1 MSKTIK
7 ILLIILGVLIVV
19 GAATYAYFKFF
30 KKQPEPTPTP
40 TPSPTKSATPTPA
53 ISTVVDPGV
62 SWITPQV
69 LGDMKLLKTGTD
81 LGITE
86 AKYYKVANL
95 SGGGEI
101 ILAKATFEGPGFPVI
116 FRFKKNADGKF
127 AYLVKHSSEKEYA
140 EFSKYLGDGVLG
152 DYNTI
157 YQSLSAPDFIS
168 TRNTTL
174 KSANSEGFFSDLS
187 QNGQPK
193 PKEVG
198 ETPYGKMY
206 EVQIRGDSTDIGGII
221 YNLKQADSSYK
232 GYVIKFDFIT
242 DDEVAQ
248 ITWSDGS
255 KNTAKFTPESYVGC
269 AMTASLNVIL
279 KTDNLADRLEIRGK
293 TNGGE
298 DVYLVAK
305 EDDPIIKAAYENYKI
320 GREKD
325 VLSLSDFH
333 KKKPVFIWKSGLGVN
348 VIFTG
353 RDFAGLAE
361 CGKPVIYLYP
371 EQEMEI
377 SVKLGTKITVS
388 DPEYNALKNGWKVWA
403 LPSGELR
410 FKDKTYPYLYWEG
423 TGQEYALINAGAVV
437 SKKDVEKTLK
447 KQMHQLGLNE
457 KEIADFL
464 EFWLPKMPNTAY
476 VRLTWF
482 GNQLMDRLAPISITP
497 EPKTIIRV
505 FLDFEGLNQKISLP
519 EQKLSAIERKGFTVV
534 EWGGLLRK

>member
-1 MSKTIK
+1 MSKFTK
-7 ILLIILGVLIVV
+7 ILLIILGVLIVG
-19 GAATYAYFKFF
+19 GAGTYGYFKFF
-30 KKQPEPTPTP
+30 KKSTPTP
-40 TPSPTKSATPTPA
+40 TPSASASPTKSATPTPA

-69 LGDMKLLKTGTD
+69 LGDMKLLKTGGD

-86 AKYYKVANL
+86 VAYYKVANL

-116 FRFKKNADGKF
+116 FRFKKNAEGKF
-127 AYLVKHSSEKEYA
+127 AYLVKHSSEKEYS
-140 EFSKYLGDGVLG
+140 EFSKYLGDGVLE

-168 TRNTTL
+168 VRNTTL
-174 KSANSEGFFSDLS
+174 KSANNEGLFSDLG
-187 QNGQPK
+187 QNGAPK

-198 ETPYGKMY
+198 ETAYGKLY
-206 EVQIRGDSTDIGGII
+206 EVQIRGDSTEVGGII
-221 YNLKQADSSYK
+221 YDLKLADATYKSYI
-232 GYVIKFDFIT
+232 IKFDFIT

-255 KNTAKFTPESYVGC
+255 KNSAKYTPESYVGC
-269 AMTASLNVIL
+269 AMSASLNVVL
-279 KTDNLADRLEIRGK
+279 KTDNLADRLEIGGK
-293 TNGGE
+293 TNTGE
-298 DVYLVAK
+298 DVYLVSK
-305 EDDPIIKAAYENYKI
+305 ENDPIIKAAYENYKI

-325 VLSLSDFH
+325 VLSIADFL
-333 KKKPVFIWKSGLGVN
+333 KKKPVFVWKSGLGVN

-371 EQEMEI
+371 TEEMEI
-377 SVKLGTKITVS
+377 SVKLGTKITDS
-388 DPEYNALKNGWKVWA
+388 LPEYNNGWKVWA
-403 LPSGELR
+403 LPSGEL
-410 FKDKTYPYLYWEG
+410 KLADKTYPYLYWEG
-423 TGQEYALINAGAVV
+423 TGQEYSLVNAGTVV

-447 KQMHQLGLNE
+447 KQMQQLGLNE
-457 KEIADFL
+457 KEMADFL
-464 EFWLPKMPNTAY
+464 EFWLPKMPNKPY

-482 GNQLMDRLAPISITP
+482 GNQLMDRLAPISVTP
-497 EPKTIIRV
+497 KPETIIRV
-505 FLDFEGLNQKISLP
+505 FLDFEGLPNKIDIP
-519 EQKLSAIERKGFTVV
+519 AQNLSAKERKGFTVI

>member
-1 MSKTIK
+1 MSKLSK
-7 ILLIILGVLIVV
+7 ILLIVLGVLII
-19 GAATYAYFKFF
+19 GGGGTYAYFKFF
-30 KKQPEPTPTP
+30 KKSTPGSTP
-40 TPSPTKSATPTPA
+40 SPSVSPTKSATPQPA

-69 LGDMKLLKTGTD
+69 LGDMKLLKTGGD

-86 AKYYKVANL
+86 VKYYKVADL

-116 FRFKKNADGKF
+116 FRFKKNAEGKF
-127 AYLVKHSSEKEYA
+127 AYLVKHSLEKEYA
-140 EFSKYLGDGVLG
+140 EFSKYLGDGVLE

-168 TRNTTL
+168 VRNTTL
-174 KSANSEGFFSDLS
+174 KSANSEGLFSDLG

-206 EVQIRGDSTDIGGII
+206 EVQIRNDSTDIGGII
-221 YNLKQADSSYK
+221 YDLKQADSSYK
-232 GYVIKFDFIT
+232 GYIIKFDFIT

-255 KNTAKFTPESYVGC
+255 KNTAKFTPESYVACG
-269 AMTASLNVIL
+269 MTASLNVVL
-279 KTDNLADRLEIRGK
+279 KTDNLADRLQIGGK
-293 TNGGE
+293 TNTGE
-298 DVYLVAK
+298 DVYLVSK
-305 EDDPIIKAAYENYKI
+305 EDDPIIKAAYGNYQL

-325 VLSLSDFH
+325 VLSIADFL
-333 KKKPVFIWKSGLGVN
+333 KKKPVFVWKSGLGVN

-371 EQEMEI
+371 TEEMEV

-388 DPEYNALKNGWKVWA
+388 LPEYNNGWKVWA
-403 LPSGELR
+403 SPSGEL
-410 FKDKTYPYLYWEG
+410 KLADKTYPYLYWEG
-423 TGQEYALINAGAVV
+423 TGQEYPLVNAGTVV
-437 SKKDVEKTLK
+437 AKKDVEKTLK
-447 KQMHQLGLNE
+447 KQMQQLGLNE
-457 KEIADFL
+457 KEMADFL
-464 EFWLPKMPNTAY
+464 EFWLPKMPNAPY

-482 GNQLMDRLAPISITP
+482 GNQLMDRLAPISVVPKP
-497 EPKTIIRV
+497 ETIIRV
-505 FLDFEGLNQKISLP
+505 FLDFEGLSNKIDIP
-519 EQKLSAIERKGFTVV
+519 AQTLSAKERKGFTVV
-534 EWGGLLRK
+534 EWGGLLR